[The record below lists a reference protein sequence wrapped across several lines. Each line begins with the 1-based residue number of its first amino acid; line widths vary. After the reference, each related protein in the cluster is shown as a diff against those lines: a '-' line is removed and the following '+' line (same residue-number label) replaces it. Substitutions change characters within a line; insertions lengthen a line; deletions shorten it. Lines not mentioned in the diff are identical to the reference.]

1 MSPLQD
7 VATRAMLALAECAV
21 MMQTDQFDD
30 IINQLFDA
38 LNPDEVQQ

>member
-1 MSPLQD
+1 MNPLQE

-30 IINQLFDA
+30 IINELFDA
-38 LNPDEVQQ
+38 LNPDKGQE